1 MFPLMHIIGQF
12 NLGFIIAYLDGD
24 LYILDQ
30 HACDEK
36 YRFESLQRTT
46 QIHQQPLIHPL
57 TVETSPA
64 LEVIITENLEL
75 FSSNGF
81 KLRVDA
87 EQSTGKRIQLLS
99 VPFSKS
105 IHFGVDDVNELA
117 SMISDSGDQYDND
130 EAITQRT
137 NKAYLGLK
145 NDIIHPD
152 KSGPSS
158 VDKGTN
164 KSINIRIPKLVAMY
178 ASRAC
183 RSAIMIGTCLKTP
196 DMRSIV
202 DRLQHVDQPWNC
214 PHGRPTI
221 RHLADISQLTDSRPP
236 C

>member
-1 MFPLMHIIGQF
+1 
-12 NLGFIIAYLDGD
+12 
-24 LYILDQ
+24 
-30 HACDEK
+30 
-36 YRFESLQRTT
+36 
-46 QIHQQPLIHPL
+46 
-57 TVETSPA
+57 
-64 LEVIITENLEL
+64 
-75 FSSNGF
+75 
-81 KLRVDA
+81 LRVDA

-152 KSGPSS
+152 KSDSSS

-196 DMRSIV
+196 DMRSVV

-221 RHLADISQLTDSRPP
+221 RHLADISQLTDSRHP